1 MGGTST
7 DVALLDREINM
18 TTEGVIGCYPI
29 GVPMVDMH
37 TIGAGGG
44 SIAFIDSGGM
54 LQVGPRSAGADPG
67 PACYGKGGKD
77 ATVTDANLV
86 LGRLIHDVAFA
97 DNMKLDKQLAVS
109 AIEKL
114 ANQIGL
120 PIGETALGVV
130 RIATEHMAGA
140 IRLISVNR
148 GYDPKEFLLA
158 SFGGAGGLHVCSVAE
173 AMQMSHAI
181 VPAYS
186 GVFSALGMLVADQGR
201 QFTRTVSAA
210 LKKLQPENLEKQFE
224 KLARHG
230 KEQLVGE
237 HFLVENLVVK
247 RSVDMRYIGQS
258 YTLNVPWDDLRNTEE
273 AFKTL
278 HQTRYGYALQA
289 DTEIVNLRVKVVHHG
304 PQVTF
309 PEIAAEPDSY
319 GEKSTENY
327 GENELFRVLARN
339 EISANQKI
347 QGPAI
352 ITEYSSTIFVEAGWA
367 ACSDGYGNLLLS
379 KLN

>member
-1 MGGTST
+1 
-7 DVALLDREINM
+7 
-18 TTEGVIGCYPI
+18 
-29 GVPMVDMH
+29 MVDMH

-148 GYDPKEFLLA
+148 GYDP
-158 SFGGAGGLHVCSVAE
+158 
-173 AMQMSHAI
+173 I
-181 VPAYS
+181 
-186 GVFSALGMLVADQGR
+186 
-201 QFTRTVSAA
+201 
-210 LKKLQPENLEKQFE
+210 
-224 KLARHG
+224 
-230 KEQLVGE
+230 
-237 HFLVENLVVK
+237 
-247 RSVDMRYIGQS
+247 
-258 YTLNVPWDDLRNTEE
+258 
-273 AFKTL
+273 
-278 HQTRYGYALQA
+278 
-289 DTEIVNLRVKVVHHG
+289 
-304 PQVTF
+304 
-309 PEIAAEPDSY
+309 
-319 GEKSTENY
+319 
-327 GENELFRVLARN
+327 
-339 EISANQKI
+339 
-347 QGPAI
+347 
-352 ITEYSSTIFVEAGWA
+352 
-367 ACSDGYGNLLLS
+367 
-379 KLN
+379 

>member
-1 MGGTST
+1 
-7 DVALLDREINM
+7 
-18 TTEGVIGCYPI
+18 
-29 GVPMVDMH
+29 
-37 TIGAGGG
+37 
-44 SIAFIDSGGM
+44 M

-67 PACYGKGGKD
+67 PACYSKGGKD

-114 ANQIGL
+114 ANKIGL
-120 PIGETALGVV
+120 PIEETALGIV

-140 IRLISVNR
+140 IRMISVNR

-173 AMQMSHAI
+173 AMQMSRAI
-181 VPAYS
+181 VPVYS

-210 LKKLQPENLEKQFE
+210 LKKLQPENLENQFE
-224 KLARHG
+224 KLVRHG

-237 HFLVENLVVK
+237 HLLVENLVVK

-278 HQTRYGYALQA
+278 HRTRYGYALQA

-319 GEKSTENY
+319 GEKSTESY
-327 GENELFRVLARN
+327 GENELPRVLARN
-339 EISANQKI
+339 EISANQEI

-352 ITEYSSTIFVEAGWA
+352 ITEYSSTTFVEAGWA